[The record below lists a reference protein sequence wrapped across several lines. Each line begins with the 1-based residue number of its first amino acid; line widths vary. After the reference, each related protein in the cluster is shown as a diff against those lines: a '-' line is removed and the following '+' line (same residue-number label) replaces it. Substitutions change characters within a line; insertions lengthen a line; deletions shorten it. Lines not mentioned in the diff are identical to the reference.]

1 VKPRLWRDALLVTLR
16 VTLTMVALGRP
27 ALAQNFSAEELAL
40 RTVERRAVE
49 AVIWGMPAVN
59 FQRMKQAALDAKAGP
74 NQIVYWS
81 RPANWKDQTL
91 TPNPDTIYFNPFYDV
106 TKGPVV
112 LEIPPVEGDRS
123 ITGSVDD
130 AWQNALEDVGIAGV
144 DKGEGGKYL
153 ILPPGYKQKV
163 PSGYIPLRSDTFNG
177 FVIMRSNLASGS
189 DADIAAAVAYGRRLK
204 LYPLAEAAR
213 NPQTQFVDL
222 YDAMFD
228 ATIPYDEH
236 FFESLH
242 RFVQAEPWLTRDKAM
257 IDPLK
262 SIGIEKGKP
271 FAPDTKTRAI
281 LAAAAQEARAYIDTK
296 YEASLIPPFK
306 EGTRWALPAT
316 QELVA
321 GISTFFANPNSY
333 PTDARAAGYSI
344 GYFSAKHLGG
354 GQFYLMTVR
363 DKDGNPMDGGSTYR
377 LTVPANAPV
386 NLYWSATAY
395 DRATHALIR
404 ETPRSSRGSNAP
416 GIQKNPD
423 GSVDIWFAPAAPA
436 GKELNWV
443 PTKAGGRFEVM
454 FRFYGPEK
462 PLFEKTWVLPD
473 IEKVN

>member
-1 VKPRLWRDALLVTLR
+1 
-16 VTLTMVALGRP
+16 
-27 ALAQNFSAEELAL
+27 
-40 RTVERRAVE
+40 
-49 AVIWGMPAVN
+49 
-59 FQRMKQAALDAKAGP
+59 
-74 NQIVYWS
+74 
-81 RPANWKDQTL
+81 
-91 TPNPDTIYFNPFYDV
+91 
-106 TKGPVV
+106 
-112 LEIPPVEGDRS
+112 
-123 ITGSVDD
+123 
-130 AWQNALEDVGIAGV
+130 
-144 DKGEGGKYL
+144 
-153 ILPPGYKQKV
+153 
-163 PSGYIPLRSDTFNG
+163 
-177 FVIMRSNLASGS
+177 MRSNLASGS

-213 NPQTQFVDL
+213 NPQSQFVDL

-333 PTDARAAGYSI
+333 PTDARAALYSI

-436 GKELNWV
+436 GKESNWV
-443 PTKAGGRFEVM
+443 PTRAGGRFEVL